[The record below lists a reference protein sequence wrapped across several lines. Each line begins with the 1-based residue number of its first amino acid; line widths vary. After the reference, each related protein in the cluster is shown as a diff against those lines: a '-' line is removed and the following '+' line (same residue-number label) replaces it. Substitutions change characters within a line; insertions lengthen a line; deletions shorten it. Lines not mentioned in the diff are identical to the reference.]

1 MPITSSQVSVGTT
14 RVKIV
19 VAQAGNQQVIVHD
32 HDHNGSNDVFLGD
45 STVTT
50 TTGLHVPKTE
60 TIQLDVPAGDDLW
73 AIASGNSVAL
83 HLIAVRQS

>member
-1 MPITSSQVSVGTT
+1 MPITNSQVSVGTT
-14 RVKIV
+14 RIKVV

-32 HDHNGSNDVFLGD
+32 HDHSGNNDVFIGN

-60 TIQLDVPAGDDLW
+60 TIQLDIPAGDDLW

-83 HLIAVRQS
+83 HVIAVRQS

>member
-1 MPITSSQVSVGTT
+1 MPITSNQVSVGTT
-14 RVKIV
+14 IVKIV

-32 HDHNGSNDVFLGD
+32 HDHSGNNDVFIGN

-73 AIASGNSVAL
+73 AIASDNSVAL
-83 HLIAVRQS
+83 HVIAVRQS

>member
-14 RVKIV
+14 RVKVV

-32 HDHNGSNDVFLGD
+32 HDHNGNNDVFIGN

-83 HLIAVRQS
+83 HVIAVRQS

>member
-1 MPITSSQVSVGTT
+1 MPVVSSQVSVGTT

-19 VAQAGNQQVIVHD
+19 VPRASNQHVIIHD
-32 HDHNGSNDVFLGD
+32 HDHSSNNEVFIGD
-45 STVTT
+45 SSVTT

-60 TIQLDVPAGDDLW
+60 TIQLDLVAGDDLW

-83 HLIAVRQS
+83 HVIAVRQS